1 MKDVIIIGSG
11 PAGVSLALYLKRENY
26 NVTVLTTDNS
36 ILKKTGY
43 IENYY
48 GVEKISGEDLYAIG
62 IKQLN
67 DIGVELL
74 KEEVVK
80 IEKTDSFKV
89 YTNLGEYQSKVVV
102 LANGIL
108 RTPSGITN
116 ASSYEGKGVSYCAT
130 CDGFFFRNK
139 KIAVIGNGNL
149 AYDEAK
155 YLKQISNDVILLT
168 NNQKTTRDFSDLN
181 IEIIEDKVSKIT
193 GDGQVKGINFDNGNT
208 IDIDGIFIASGVAS
222 ALTFSKTLGITMNN
236 NYIKV
241 NEDYMTNI
249 TGLFAIGDVIGGVLQ
264 IGKAVAD
271 GIEASKKISKF
282 IKEEIK

>member
-11 PAGVSLALYLKRENY
+11 PAGVSLAIYLKRENY

-36 ILKKTGY
+36 ILKKAGY

-48 GVEKISGEDLYAIG
+48 GVEKISGEDLYATG

-80 IEKTDSFKV
+80 IEKINSFKV

-155 YLKQISNDVILLT
+155 YLKQISNDIILLT
-168 NNQKTTRDFSDLN
+168 NNQKITRDFSDLN
-181 IEIIEDKVSKIT
+181 IDIIEDKILKIT

-241 NEDYMTNI
+241 DEDYMTNI